1 MSQIQSITCL
11 SLDLFESSSCFQ
23 IQNLGGNQ
31 VSITSIVYIDGTTLI
46 SVSDSQGYS
55 YFYDIF
61 NGGIYLTTTTANAPI
76 LGQIFYPNFI
86 RATLTQKKLSIVDL
100 IQKQEI
106 LGIQNKGQNTMFL
119 SLISADL
126 SRTKQ
131 EQLQR
136 GSQSSSSL
144 IIINNKITQTIQIKP
159 SSLDNNFY
167 PPSDNYDYL
176 IQVQGLS
183 AQQQGIFGALS
194 QNSINQYQIIED
206 YQVNPNQ
213 NFSQII
219 HGGRASLIIALNSGF
234 YSSIYSYLINLSILN
249 QQKPLD
255 YVSPIVL
262 PASVNAF
269 QLMNSTNYL
278 LISYGAAT
286 NFQQVQVQLQAFA
299 QTLKQ
304 GQGQGQGQKGGG
316 VGGGS
321 IVTQVSSPLP
331 LYQNSL
337 CVYDF
342 GKVTNLAGSSYGV
355 DTLSVLSTPIVCKD
369 MGTNNILSIQNIY
382 MDNKNYVIFSLES
395 QSIIIFEN
403 NDLINSKF
411 SISIAN
417 MINVSQQNNG
427 SILIMLL
434 IPNTSVLIIGTS
446 QGLVASYDIQDP
458 NLISQSTQ
466 QQSQNKQISPL
477 FSKIGIGLNGQTIGD
492 LLFDN
497 VSQTL
502 IGISK
507 QGQQGQQ
514 NNQTY
519 FFQYNLTSQQRVLNL
534 TQNYG
539 QQNQTTVEQTV
550 VFSTPPSF
558 LTLTSVTNQYYL
570 NPTIGQNCPSQIP
583 TPAPNITS
591 VKILSLNTQTKTF
604 NLDVQK
610 DNLNPLLIPG
620 MLSYTS
626 ELNNQYAV
634 ILLVTQPFKFSQY
647 CISNQ
652 KLSRLLLI
660 ENEQQYFTPSV
671 HSHKQNRILQS
682 TIQISLNLYII
693 DSKGVSVFKTNSNF
707 YQLSS
712 IINAPLQFVKDSVQN
727 MFVVF
732 QSSIMII
739 KPALNT
745 PSSIQNTTITLQQ
758 ISALTQV
765 ADIVQIQKV
774 TIINPLNQMFIQLSM
789 SDGSLITFLISYSQI
804 WFQNKNLDLQLALLF
819 TVNSSSNPTV
829 KSLLTY
835 NNIYYMQS
843 QNILVVQYNNNIDYL
858 QYNMNSQS
866 LNQFL
871 TLYNISDSNSRFIST
886 SSDNSLYQIMS
897 DGQVIKIYAPQCYN
911 QSCFNTT
918 CSIKTMLNTLP
929 ANNLQDILQNTT
941 SNVLIRQEQIYN
953 QVLYYS
959 NIINYISNIEIKRY
973 FYFGSGS
980 VYNIKYIHY
989 EQIASQQYL
998 IQNNITLRL
1007 NIHTFNISLQ
1017 SNTSGSYQNLPPTTI
1032 YGDSPNLF
1040 DNYFQV
1046 SFKNI
1051 LWKVNFDNYQDPTKP
1066 LFQIA
1071 NNICVFERFSVLT
1084 YSTLNTKNINDN
1096 FIQFLILQGSAAYF
1110 RNITIQNKN
1119 YNGANYYIQVPSTAF
1134 SLTLENITVQNCKF
1148 ESTVFVS
1155 ASNQLSLN
1163 ATNIQFQN
1171 NQITLSQNNPQLST
1185 FISAQSITL
1194 QGFQFQQNAIQSVML
1209 FGKTDQSQFFVANI
1223 SNSSITQNAFFIY
1236 EYSINTLI
1244 LQVEFLQTILS
1255 STYVNLTQIT
1265 IQQNQ
1270 VFQNNYDQST
1280 FNQYLQVVNN
1290 NQGQGQKPPFNQ
1302 INDTNTFI
1310 STAVQQ
1316 QYFFFQTKY
1325 IQQVFI
1331 QNANISDNI
1340 NIGFYQSSFLNLF
1353 QADTLSYKNTW
1364 LNQSQPNSACIKITE
1379 YNNLQFSLTK
1389 STLENLYIQNDYLIY
1404 LKTSQL
1410 LSSNQQ
1416 QVSQFTIDG
1425 LSIKNIKVATLIE
1438 YNQASIIF
1446 FNSLQNTQISLNNL
1460 NVANILLKTPLNV
1473 FNDMASTL
1481 SLLAPFSQ
1489 ASLTNSQFLN
1499 FYTQSKKEVL
1509 YMNVQNLK
1517 MDTNHFENNQF
1528 QTNAPLLGT
1537 NGGFMLI
1544 QSQNLNMTNN
1554 SFYRGTSYNGAAISL
1569 IPSTSNSNFTFKS
1582 CSFSNMISQQYG
1594 GAVYINNPPANTT
1607 FSFIQCQFTS
1617 LLASEGG
1624 SIYSYYFIDKGLNN
1638 NSSQIPNIIIYSL
1651 TINQTFASNQG
1662 SFFSFYNMN
1671 VSLSDVL
1678 LDINNPQKQINIQQL
1693 SLFQQLSQFQSIGSL
1708 FSVIN
1713 SIFTLTNS
1721 QLNQILTKSNQQQ
1734 SSIINL
1740 QQQSQGYMKN
1750 VNITQGSFSNGGAL
1764 LVDTQSQIEID
1775 FVNISQLSYQQSNS
1789 LRQIQQTNT
1798 SSVQLTYSQYQQQ
1811 TLSTFIIRGS
1821 SQFKIYQLTMNQNQC
1836 SNLFC
1841 VGGALSLIQSTG
1853 QMDQSNFIDNIST
1866 NNGGAVSII
1875 NEISQINIT
1884 SSLFQ
1889 NNTSKQEGG
1898 GLFVYQNVD
1907 LIQTNQKIL
1916 IYKSRFLNNNATLG
1930 GGIYLNSFSLSN
1942 NIQATNW
1949 IQISNSVIMN
1959 NSASFLGGGIQY
1971 TGFDPQ
1977 ISSSTR
1983 ISSNTAG
1990 QKYGSN
1996 LFSRPFKLRF
2006 NQNLTQQSNKNNIK
2020 YQIKYDQNLGIER
2033 LQIKQQVSGGQLP
2046 DLIFELIDE
2055 NNQIIDGSYQQIIN
2069 SQIYALVQPY
2079 GNINNQNAFQISSS
2093 YQKIIFSDYFNL
2105 TDLTITGVP
2114 NSYISIQLSSPFIN
2128 NPNYPENNY
2137 YYIID
2142 IHLRECIKGEV
2153 YKKGQVIYHDQIFQ
2167 IYQCSVCPKGQYS
2180 LIHPDMKEPIF
2191 ECQKCVQNSD
2201 CLGGDVINV
2210 NEGFWRE
2217 NNQTDQILDCI
2228 NKQSNCLGGTQNFT
2242 CNVGHIGPLCESC
2255 DIQNGYSRQGDFQ
2268 CSKCGDIVN
2277 NTFKVL
2283 GLVVLYI
2290 ICAKLSVDGVLQ
2302 RIMFIIK
2309 RKDQIQQET
2318 GTNQLFIKKT
2328 IKREE
2333 ANASILLKLI
2343 INYFQVIMVITTFQI
2358 NVPNVFNS
2366 SINVIANPTIQVLY
2380 SFECF
2385 FHQISVKTGIN
2396 IIYIQFAASTC
2407 LPICCALVFIITGLI
2422 KYRKNLFL
2430 KRFYISTSLIY
2441 CLMYFQPSLYKDA
2454 ISILSCRQIGNNR
2467 YIQYN
2472 VLYTCYTDE
2481 HIQWSLS
2488 LILPILLIITL
2499 IIPGFMMYKVYKSK
2513 DSILQRKNY
2522 MFIIGEYEMNDK
2534 RKVWYWEFIKMY
2546 MKLIIMSI
2554 LIIYEY
2560 SIPNK
2565 ILFTLLVVALYGFF
2579 LVKVHPYS
2587 EQLYNKIDIYS
2598 TFVLTASIYLA
2609 FITYENKD
2617 NYYWSL
2623 CSIIII
2629 GIINTAFL
2637 IWCFKK
2643 LAYAYIPIV
2652 QKTYFQFKFLC
2663 FKLSPFQCF
2672 YTKKTARIYKFQRVV
2687 TLVLNELKKR
2697 NIINAWT
2704 GKIKVPLE
2712 NIIDLIVQGREQMKN
2727 GSKLNINSSI
2737 KIRSQNYVVSNNE
2750 INLFS
2755 KNQINNEDQIQ
2766 KHEKVDKQIKFPKI
2780 QESVNLEF
2788 PSENIIAFQN
2798 QNYSTS
2804 QMAAQQIPQSFF
2816 QNESAKA
2823 YINRLKSTSIIQDF
2837 GTNRNLLLE
2846 LAPLS
2851 SRFED
2856 NFGTYKNQQSPLMST
2871 ISNINDNLTNLKLL
2885 SHKEILSPKD
2895 QTNIDSMQIQKDE
2908 ILEPNKNQ
2916 IILETPKESENDT
2929 TDSQIPIEHL
2939 NKANENNNLH
2949 LQKLSRSLIFQEIQS
2964 DIQKK
2969 SNVINQ
2975 NIIQSQINEDIK
2987 YHTENDDNLKS
2998 NNNYLR
3004 IQNYNKKVQHLK
3016 QSRNIVNEDSKIKEQ
3031 NNNQVQNQKL
3041 EDSKNYLNFYQENL
3055 IVSNKSN
3062 YYCKS
3067 QKEKQQ
3073 LNS

>member
-1 MSQIQSITCL
+1 MSQYKRLVYILYITIVSYLQNIACL
-11 SLDLFESSSCFQ
+11 SLDLSESSPCFQ
-23 IQNLGGNQ
+23 IQSFGGNQ
-31 VSITSIVYIDGTTLI
+31 ASVTSIVYIDGTTLI
-46 SVSDSQGYS
+46 SVSDSQGYN
-55 YFYDIF
+55 YIYDVF
-61 NGGIYLTTTTANAPI
+61 NGGIQQTTITANPPI
-76 LGQIFYPNFI
+76 LGQIFYPNLI
-86 RATLTQKKLSIVDL
+86 RATLTQQRLSIVDL
-100 IQKQEI
+100 TLKQEI
-106 LGIQNKGQNTMFL
+106 LGIQNQGQNTVFL
-119 SLISADL
+119 SLIRVDL

-131 EQLQR
+131 QQLQR
-136 GSQSSSSL
+136 DPQRPSSL
-144 IIINNKITQTIQIKP
+144 IILNNKNTQTIQIKP

-167 PPSDNYDYL
+167 PSTDNQDYL

-183 AQQQGIFGALS
+183 KGQQGIFGTNS
-194 QNSINQYQIIED
+194 QNSINQYQVIED
-206 YQVNPNQ
+206 YAVNPNQ
-213 NFSQII
+213 NFASII
-219 HGGRASLIIALNSGF
+219 SGGTASLIIALNSGF

-269 QLMNSTNYL
+269 KLMNSTNYL

-286 NFQQVQVQLQAFA
+286 NFQQ
-299 QTLKQ
+299 
-304 GQGQGQGQKGGG
+304 GQGQQGGG
-316 VGGGS
+316 GGGGGANQ
-321 IVTQVSSPLP
+321 ISSPLP
-331 LYQNSL
+331 LQQNSL

-342 GKVTNLAGSSYGV
+342 GKASNLAGSSYGV
-355 DTLSVLSTPIVCKD
+355 DTLSILHNPIICKN
-369 MGTNNILSIQNIY
+369 MGTNIIMGIQNIY
-382 MDNKNYVIFSLES
+382 MNNKNYVIFSLQS
-395 QSIIIFEN
+395 QSIFIFEN

-411 SISIAN
+411 SISN
-417 MINVSQQNNG
+417 SNLINVSQQNNG
-427 SILIMLL
+427 SILIMLQ
-434 IPNTSVLIIGTS
+434 IPNTSVLVIGTS
-446 QGLVASYDIQDP
+446 QGLVESFDIQDP

-466 QQSQNKQISPL
+466 QQSQNIQISPL
-477 FSKIGIGLNGQTIGD
+477 YSKIGIGMNGQTIGD
-492 LLFDN
+492 MLFDN

-502 IGISK
+502 IGITK

-514 NNQTY
+514 NNQQY
-519 FFQYNLTSQQRVLNL
+519 FFFQYNLTSQQRVQNLNK
-534 TQNYG
+534 NYQGG
-539 QQNQTTVEQTV
+539 QQNQMTVEQTV

-558 LTLTSVTNQYYL
+558 LTLTSVTNSYYL
-570 NPTIGQNCPSQIP
+570 NPSQGSKCPPQIP
-583 TPAPNITS
+583 NPAPNITS
-591 VKILSLNTQTKTF
+591 VKILSLNTKNQAYI
-604 NLDVQK
+604 LDVQK

-626 ELNNQYAV
+626 ELNNQYV
-634 ILLVTQPFKFSQY
+634 VTLLVTQPFQFSQY

-652 KLSRLLLI
+652 KQNRLLLK
-660 ENEQQYFTPSV
+660 ENQQQYLTS
-671 HSHKQNRILQS
+671 SDNIHKQNRILQS
-682 TIQISLNLYII
+682 IQISLNIYII

-712 IINAPLQFVKDSVQN
+712 ISNAPLQFVKDSVQN

-732 QSSIMII
+732 QSSIMVI

-758 ISALTQV
+758 ISTLTQV

-789 SDGSLITFLISYSQI
+789 SDGSLITVLISYSQI
-804 WFQNKNLDLQLALLF
+804 WFQNQNLDLQLALLF

-858 QYNMNSQS
+858 QYNMTSQS

-897 DGQVIKIYAPQCYN
+897 DGQIIKIYAPQCYN

-929 ANNLQDILQNTT
+929 ANNL
-941 SNVLIRQEQIYN
+941 
-953 QVLYYS
+953 
-959 NIINYISNIEIKRY
+959 Y

-980 VYNIKYIHY
+980 VYNIQYIHY
-989 EQIASQQYL
+989 EQIVSQQYL
-998 IQNNITLRL
+998 IQYNITLRL
-1007 NIHTFNISLQ
+1007 NIHTFNISLP
-1017 SNTSGSYQNLPPTTI
+1017 SNTSGSQQNLPPITI
-1032 YGDSPNLF
+1032 YGDSPYFF
-1040 DNYFQV
+1040 DNYIQI
-1046 SFKNI
+1046 SFRNI
-1051 LWKVNFDNYQDPTKP
+1051 QWKVNFDNYQDPTQP

-1071 NNICVFERFSVLT
+1071 NKICSFERFSILT
-1084 YSTLNTKNINDN
+1084 YSILNTKSIIDN
-1096 FIQFLILQGSAAYF
+1096 FNQFLILQGSAAYF

-1119 YNGANYYIQVPSTAF
+1119 YNGANYFIQVPSTAF

-1163 ATNIQFQN
+1163 ATNIKFQN

-1290 NQGQGQKPPFNQ
+1290 DQGQGQQPPFNQ
-1302 INDTNTFI
+1302 INDTYTFI
-1310 STAVQQ
+1310 STVVQQ

-1389 STLENLYIQNDYLIY
+1389 SKLENLYIQNDYLIY

-1410 LSSNQQ
+1410 LSQNQQ
-1416 QVSQFTIDG
+1416 QISHFKIDG
-1425 LSIKNIKVATLIE
+1425 LSIKNIKIATLIE

-1460 NVANILLKTPLNV
+1460 NVANILLQTPLNV
-1473 FNDMASTL
+1473 FYDMASTL

-1499 FYTQSKKEVL
+1499 FYTQSIKEVL
-1509 YMNVQNLK
+1509 YMNVQNLT

-1569 IPSTSNSNFTFKS
+1569 TPSSSNSNFNFKS

-1617 LLASEGG
+1617 LLAREGG
-1624 SIYSYYFIDKGLNN
+1624 SIYSYYFINKGLNN
-1638 NSSQIPNIIIYSL
+1638 KIPQIPNIIIASPSL
-1651 TINQTFASNQG
+1651 NQTFASNQG

-1671 VSLSDVL
+1671 VSLSDAL
-1678 LDINNPQKQINIQQL
+1678 LDINNPQKQINIQQQ

-1721 QLNQILTKSNQQQ
+1721 QLTQIFSKSNQQQ
-1734 SSIINL
+1734 PSILYL
-1740 QQQSQGYMKN
+1740 QQQSQGYMNN
-1750 VNITQGSFSNGGAL
+1750 VNITKGSFSDGGAL
-1764 LVDTQSQIEID
+1764 LVDTQSQILIN
-1775 FVNISQLSYQQSNS
+1775 FVNISQLSYQQTNS

-1798 SSVQLTYSQYQQQ
+1798 SSAQLTYSQYQSQ

-1821 SQFKIYQLTMNQNQC
+1821 SSFKIYSLTMNQNQC

-1853 QMDQSNFIDNIST
+1853 LIDQSNFIDNASM
-1866 NNGGAVSII
+1866 NNGGAVSLI
-1875 NEISQINIT
+1875 NEMNQINIT
-1884 SSLFQ
+1884 NSLFQ

-1907 LIQTNQKIL
+1907 LIQANQKIQ
-1916 IYKSRFLNNNATLG
+1916 IYKSRFLNNNATQG

-1942 NIQATNW
+1942 NIQAINW

-1977 ISSSTR
+1977 IASSTR

-1996 LFSRPFKLRF
+1996 LFSRPFKLSF

-2033 LQIKQQVSGGQLP
+2033 LQIKNQVSGSQLP
-2046 DLIFELIDE
+2046 SLIFQLVDE
-2055 NNQIIDGSYQQIIN
+2055 NNQIIDSSYQQVIG
-2069 SQIYALVQPY
+2069 SQIYAQVQPY
-2079 GNINNQNAFQISSS
+2079 GNINDQNAFQISSS

-2105 TDLTITGVP
+2105 TDLTITGIP

-2137 YYIID
+2137 YFIID
-2142 IHLRECIKGEV
+2142 IHFRECIQGEV
-2153 YKKGQVIYHDQIFQ
+2153 YKKGQVIYHDKLFQ
-2167 IYQCSVCPKGQYS
+2167 IYECSVCPKGQYS
-2180 LIHPDMKEPIF
+2180 LIQPNFKEPVF

-2217 NNQTDQILDCI
+2217 NNQTDLILDCI
-2228 NKQSNCLGGTQNFT
+2228 NMKSNCLGGTQNFT
-2242 CNVGHIGPLCESC
+2242 CNAGHIGPLCESC

-2290 ICAKLSVDGVLQ
+2290 VCAKLSVDGVLE

-2318 GTNQLFIKKT
+2318 GTNHQFIKKT

-2358 NVPNVFNS
+2358 NFPNVFNS

-2385 FHQISVKTGIN
+2385 FHEISVETGIN

-2609 FITYENKD
+2609 FIAYENKD
-2617 NYYWSL
+2617 NSIWLLS
-2623 CSIIII
+2623 SIIII
-2629 GIINTAFL
+2629 GIINTTFL

-2652 QKTYFQFKFLC
+2652 QKTYFQFKFVC
-2663 FKLSPFQCF
+2663 FKFSPFQCF
-2672 YTKKTARIYKFQRVV
+2672 YTKKTARIYKFQKVV
-2687 TLVLNELKKR
+2687 KLIQNELKKR
-2697 NIINAWT
+2697 NIINTWT

-2712 NIIDLIVQGREQMKN
+2712 NIIDLIVQGREQMKS
-2727 GSKLNINSSI
+2727 GSKININSSM
-2737 KIRSQNYVVSNNE
+2737 KIRSQNYITSQ
-2750 INLFS
+2750 
-2755 KNQINNEDQIQ
+2755 NQINFSGMNQINQEDKIQ
-2766 KHEKVDKQIKFPKI
+2766 KHAKMEDDQIKTPQ

-2798 QNYSTS
+2798 LIHSPN
-2804 QMAAQQIPQSFF
+2804 QMVAQQIPQSFL
-2816 QNESAKA
+2816 QNESLKA
-2823 YINRLKSTSIIQDF
+2823 NINRLKSTSIIQDLS
-2837 GTNRNLLLE
+2837 TNRNLLE
-2846 LAPLS
+2846 LAPVS
-2851 SRFED
+2851 NRFED
-2856 NFGTYKNQQSPLMST
+2856 NFGTYKQLQSPTSPV
-2871 ISNINDNLTNLKLL
+2871 SNIYDNLINLKILT
-2885 SHKEILSPKD
+2885 HQEILSPSD
-2895 QTNIDSMQIQKDE
+2895 QINTEGRQIQKEE
-2908 ILEPNKNQ
+2908 IQGTVQNQ
-2916 IILETPKESENDT
+2916 IISESPNDSESDT
-2929 TDSQIPIEHL
+2929 TNNQIPIEHL
-2939 NKANENNNLH
+2939 NNTNENNNLH
-2949 LQKLSRSLIFQEIQS
+2949 IQQLNQNAIFQELQSNIQNKS
-2964 DIQKK
+2964 DVENQIIIK
-2969 SNVINQ
+2969 S
-2975 NIIQSQINEDIK
+2975 QSSEDIK
-2987 YHTENDDNLKS
+2987 YHTESEDDLKS
-2998 NNNYLR
+2998 NNKYQS
-3004 IQNYNKKVQHLK
+3004 IQNYNKEVVLQKLNKNILNVDNESK
-3016 QSRNIVNEDSKIKEQ
+3016 GQSS
-3031 NNNQVQNQKL
+3031 NQTQNQKM
-3041 EDSKNYLNFYQENL
+3041 EDSENFLNFGQDKL
-3055 IVSNKSN
+3055 IVINKSN
-3062 YYCKS
+3062 YDFQS
-3067 QKEKQQ
+3067 LKEKYS